1 MTPRT
6 GRFVSLICGLALMAT
21 TTATGQS
28 VTTFTTL
35 TFTPNPGGGVLV
47 SWPAVPRVKGYTLS
61 RVKEE
66 DGCCASSIDLAATQH
81 WFVDGLPVQGTYQYT
96 LTGYFLGF
104 GSASIQGTYYFGILD
119 PPPVTRGRVT
129 VVTPCTPMKQIGA
142 PPPNTVK
149 QATTST
155 ATRARVVWDP
165 VAGAV
170 AYKVERSPDR
180 VTWTDLGCL
189 PVTLAEYWD
198 VTRTDLPPT
207 ATVYPG
213 GTYVYKVTAYQADGA
228 AGWNSGSVRLS
239 NMLQPG
245 GLSAQRVG
253 NQVTLCWSYGQP
265 GGYPA
270 ADRFVITSSYG
281 TNLQVPGTSKCYTV
295 LGVPD
300 GLHTF
305 QVGSAYRAI
314 PTMLE
319 SPVAGR
325 RSISV
330 QVSP

>member
-1 MTPRT
+1 MSTIR
-6 GRFVSLICGLALMAT
+6 GRLARLVCGLGLMAA
-21 TTATGQS
+21 TTAAAQS
-28 VTTFTTL
+28 MTTFTTL

-47 SWPAVPRVKGYTLS
+47 SWPAVPKVKSYTLS

-66 DGCCASSIDLAATQH
+66 DGCCASAIDLPATQLS
-81 WFVDGLPVQGTYQYT
+81 FVDGLPVQGTYQYT
-96 LTGYFLGF
+96 LTGHFLRF

-119 PPPVTRGRVT
+119 PPPVTRGRVS
-129 VVTPCTPMKQIGA
+129 VVTACNPARQAGA

-149 QATTST
+149 QFTTNT
-155 ATRARVVWDP
+155 ATRAQVIWEP

-170 AYKVERSPDR
+170 AYKLERSADR
-180 VTWTDLGCL
+180 VTWTELGCL
-189 PVTLAEYWD
+189 PVSDRYWD
-198 VTRTDLPPT
+198 YTRTDVPPT
-207 ATVYPG
+207 ATIYPG
-213 GTYVYKVTAYQADGA
+213 GTYFYKVTAYQADGA
-228 AGWNSGSVRLS
+228 AGWNSGSARLL

-245 GLSAQRVG
+245 ALSAQRVG

-281 TNLQVPGTSKCYTV
+281 TNLQVPSTSKCYTL

-319 SPVAGR
+319 SPVATR